1 MRINLKKR
9 FTALMLA
16 GMMVTSNV
24 LPAYSATDGIAV
36 EQADASYEGQTAD
49 SEASADAGN
58 SEAGG
63 ASSEQDDTGKPVADA
78 VDSDSTTDASDN
90 AEISASQDT
99 SEKTE
104 HSAASVDTAKADSAE
119 NTDAAS
125 DKEDASDSE
134 NTGAASGTE
143 SADTSENTGISS
155 GAENTNEAVSGST
168 NTGAASGSE
177 KSDVTVL
184 ETSAASTETETT
196 GAADENEETKPGELF
211 EEETKLATESEIPKE
226 EDEKKLEEKENRK
239 TIYIGF
245 GKGVKVTA
253 TLEDANAVP
262 DDARLRVSEIEDDEM
277 YAAYLEAMDEAEPE
291 IEHTKDNTVLRDI
304 SFIMKDEDGE
314 ETEYEPTE
322 GSVKITIE
330 YLENHLQDWFGVED
344 AAEVKTYHLPL
355 AEGVKAEGEK
365 TIDVQ
370 NVKASDINVQE
381 LDSDVKTE
389 KTVEVEVDSFS
400 MFAMRRAQER
410 TTAYTTDST
419 PINLMDIKSDIT
431 ATAKTTGELDRNA
444 KISFDMTFAVNDD
457 RLADTVKTPGS
468 DGKPVIHNVWVY
480 DLSSFFADKPLA
492 LVNQSEGPLYDDGT
506 QAGTYRVEGNKVFF
520 TIDPEFLNER
530 TSGIYGGFNF
540 MAQVDSEKIGTRKEY
555 EFTFTGVGTAT
566 KLTFKDV
573 TTTTNKYC
581 ENGNGSV
588 VVTSN
593 ADGSATLTY
602 HVTFKADAS
611 LKTLMMHDELSGDQS
626 YDVNSFQIAVGEN
639 WDRTWNSVPRKAI
652 SIDGKKA
659 DIDVLKALSINTTEA
674 NTQYEIRYTT
684 TVKKEDI
691 GKALSNSAHWK
702 WDGTK
707 QTEDKKVD
715 ITVHKKL
722 NVTKTVNESGG
733 NYTYTIKVGGP
744 DIDMKGHTIKD
755 TMSDNQVLVGDI
767 TIQPK
772 VNGQSKI
779 TPSWKDDGVY
789 GNAMTELFTYTFPS
803 DKEYKVE
810 YTITYS
816 TKLADSKQLSGTQSI
831 QNTVTDEHDGD
842 KGSDS
847 TNSTHDFGKAEM
859 ATITKK
865 WAGWDLDGTEKALTW
880 NIDVRL
886 PEGVSSLNDVYVSE
900 VESKYDIGSDAEWNR
915 YKTMSRIDL
924 SAITVEDSEGNL
936 LTKDT
941 DYTVDTVKNEVH
953 FSTLTKNVTIKG
965 IRTVCPVDFTSGGQE
980 YWFSN
985 KAKVRVDGRQGGE
998 SEDKKRYVS
1007 SEWSMSKSVVHNE
1020 ADDTYTWTVIIN
1032 PEKAVFDTD
1041 KDLIFEDEIPDGMK
1055 MIENL
1060 SIQTEGKD
1068 FNGQEWFWGQPSPNV
1083 EGNTGTYHINIT
1095 EEWKKQESKK
1105 APNGLSGVKYTL
1117 TYKTKLT
1124 DAARENE
1131 KGKDD
1136 TFTYKNVA
1144 RAQDGTN
1151 WKGTDCTVT
1160 RQYKFLEKKDLSPE
1174 TILNEKHDVIEY
1186 QIVINPDALTL
1197 NEGNDLVLTD
1207 TIPEGTT
1214 FISNDY
1220 SFDPDIKD
1228 RAKLSLNS
1236 ATRELKIIVPD
1247 NTRITFRYKLK
1258 SDDLHL
1264 GGHVFKNTATLTGK
1278 GAYTDYVEQNHIIK
1292 SHSATITGET
1302 TSINIHKYDEEALT
1316 KNLSGAVFNL
1326 YKLEVA
1332 SDGTVSNTTEMGT
1345 GTTDSNGKLTF
1356 TGLTPLNSGASAP
1369 YVAYKF
1375 VETQA
1380 PEGYEINEAYNAE
1393 HGYYFVFYT
1402 DADTK
1407 AKEVKDLIEKN
1418 KSGITV
1424 EVVSGAHTFDV
1435 SNKKPSTPVLETGSL
1450 KFTKSFAGDE
1460 ISEENLQKIKFT
1472 VKKEGETTGTSFD
1485 LSQMTKSGQ
1494 VYEKQLDDLTPGKYT
1509 VTEENAGVT
1518 GYSLTK
1524 TYEVNGSKSAAA
1536 EGNVVKNGTLTIA
1549 ITNTYNEDKGS
1560 LKFTKSFAGDE
1571 ISEENLKKIKF
1582 TVKKEGET
1590 TGTSFGLS
1598 DMTKSGQVYEKQLDD
1613 LTLGKYTVTETNA
1626 GVTGYSLTKTYEVN
1640 GSTSTA
1646 AEGNVVKNEILTI
1659 KITNTY
1665 SQDKGSLKFTKSF
1678 AGDEISE
1685 ENLKKIKFA
1694 VKKEGE
1700 TTGTSF
1706 SLSEM
1711 TYSSTSKAY
1720 EKQLDNLTPGR
1731 YTVTETNAGVTG
1743 YSLTKTYEING
1754 STSTAAE
1761 GTVEKDNTLEIVITN
1776 TYDINKHPVVISK
1789 TDAGGSELD
1798 GAVLELTDG
1807 TGALVDKWTSTTTAR
1822 TFELKPGTYKFH
1834 EVSAP
1839 SGYLVADDITFTVA
1853 IDGTITVD
1861 GKTVDKVVMIDRK
1874 KPETTP
1880 TETTVPETTPA
1891 ETTTPSGGGGGGG
1904 GEHPHPLPETTPA
1917 ETTPAETTVPET
1929 TPVETTTSDGGN
1941 GGNHGPSEEVET
1953 DEYGRVR
1960 GANRGKNKNGQDGG
1974 NVKGANRGKTR
1985 TGDESRMSIFGF
1997 GFLAAVLVLL
2007 GWFGIRFTKRNRR

>member
-36 EQADASYEGQTAD
+36 EQADASYEGQAAD

-78 VDSDSTTDASDN
+78 VDSDSTTDASAN
-90 AEISASQDT
+90 AGAGSDVAGEQSTANKSEAT
-99 SEKTE
+99 SGTATE
-104 HSAASVDTAKADSAE
+104 ETKSDAANGTTTEESKADVANGTVTEESKA
-119 NTDAAS
+119 DAANGTTTEETKS
-125 DKEDASDSE
+125 DAANGTVTEESKSDAANGTGAEESKADAVHGSNAGGSAVVGAGSVGIGE
-134 NTGAASGTE
+134 STGAAVE
-143 SADTSENTGISS
+143 I
-155 GAENTNEAVSGST
+155 
-168 NTGAASGSE
+168 
-177 KSDVTVL
+177 
-184 ETSAASTETETT
+184 
-196 GAADENEETKPGELF
+196 EETKPAELL

-239 TIYIGF
+239 TIYIAF

-262 DDARLRVSEIEDDEM
+262 DDARLRVSEIDDDEM

-291 IEHTKDNTVLRDI
+291 IEHTKDNTDLRDI
-304 SFIMKDEDGE
+304 SFILKDEDGE

-322 GSVKITIE
+322 GSVKVAIE
-330 YLENHLQDWFGVED
+330 YLGDNLKKKLGVED

-389 KTVEVEVDSFS
+389 KKVEVEVDSFS
-400 MFAMRRAQER
+400 MFAMARRRLVKA
-410 TTAYTTDST
+410 AYTTDST
-419 PINLMDIKSDIT
+419 QIDLTAIKSEIT
-431 ATAKTTGELDRNA
+431 ATAQTTGALDRDA
-444 KISFDMTFAVNDD
+444 QISFNMTFAVDNGK
-457 RLADTVKTPGS
+457 LADTVKTSGS
-468 DGKPVIHNVWVY
+468 DGKPVIHNVWAY

-492 LVNQSEGPLYDDGT
+492 LVNQSEGHLYDGGT
-506 QAGTYRVEGNKVFF
+506 EAGTYKVENNKVIF
-520 TIDPEFLNER
+520 TIDPDFLYTR
-530 TSGIYGGFNF
+530 TTGIKGSFKF
-540 MAQVDSEKIGTRKEY
+540 DAKVDSKKIGTMKEY
-555 EFTFTGVGTAT
+555 TFTFTGVGTPT

-573 TTTTNKYC
+573 KTNTDKYC
-581 ENGNGSV
+581 ENGSGSV
-588 VVTSN
+588 VVTPN
-593 ADGSATLTY
+593 EDGNVTLKY
-602 HVTFKADAS
+602 HVSFKADAS
-611 LKTLMMHDELSGDQS
+611 LTTLKMHDELSGNQS
-626 YDVNSFQIAVGEN
+626 YDPNSFEIVKGDN
-639 WDRTWNSVPRKAI
+639 WDRVWRSVPSDAI
-652 SIDGKKA
+652 TINGKKA
-659 DIDVLKALSINTTEA
+659 DIDVMKALGIASTER

-684 TVKKEDI
+684 TVQKDDLC
-691 GKALSNSAHWK
+691 KALSNSAHWT
-702 WDGTK
+702 WDGEK
-707 QTEDKKVD
+707 KTEDKKVE
-715 ITVHKKL
+715 ITVHKTLHVTK
-722 NVTKTVNESGG
+722 NVTEDGG
-733 NYTYTIKVGGP
+733 NYHYTIKVGGS

-755 TMSDNQVLVGDI
+755 MMSDNQVLVGDI
-767 TIQPK
+767 TIDPA
-772 VNGQSKI
+772 VNSKSTI
-779 TPSWKDDGVY
+779 MPSWTDDGNY
-789 GNAMTELFTYTFPS
+789 NKDTMTELFTYTFPT
-803 DKEYKVE
+803 DKEYKGE

-816 TKLADSKQLSGTQSI
+816 TKPAESKLLSGKQDVK
-831 QNTVTDEHDGD
+831 NTVTDEHDGD
-842 KGSDS
+842 KGEDG
-847 TNSTHDFGKAEM
+847 TNQKHNFGNTEKAS
-859 ATITKK
+859 ISKK
-865 WAGWDLDGTEKALTW
+865 WADWDLDGTEKALIW
-880 NIDVRL
+880 NIDVSL
-886 PEGVSSLNDVYVSE
+886 PEGVSSLHDVCVRE
-900 VESKYDIGSDAEWNR
+900 VESKYDAGSGAEYNR
-915 YKTMSRIDL
+915 YQAMTIDL
-924 SAITVEDSEGNL
+924 SNITVEDSAGNL

-985 KAKVRVDGRQGGE
+985 KAKVSVDGRPGDE

-1007 SEWSMSKSVVHNE
+1007 SEWSMSKNVVHNE

-1032 PEKAVFDTD
+1032 PEKAVLDTD
-1041 KDLIFEDEIPDGMK
+1041 KDLIFEDVIPDGMEMTGFLK
-1055 MIENL
+1055 VAA
-1060 SIQTEGKD
+1060 EGVD
-1068 FNGQEWFWGQPSPNV
+1068 SQGVNNFWWNQQSDCLNV
-1083 EGNTGTYHINIT
+1083 EGKTGSYNINIT
-1095 EEWKKQESKK
+1095 TAWNEQAYEK
-1105 APNGLSGVKYTL
+1105 APHGLSGVKYTL

-1131 KGKDD
+1131 KGKDR

-1144 RAQDGTN
+1144 RAKDGAN
-1151 WKGTDCTVT
+1151 WKDTDCTVT
-1160 RQYKFLEKKDLSPE
+1160 RQYKFLEKKDLSLE
-1174 TILNEKHDVIEY
+1174 TIPNDKHDVIEY

-1197 NEGNDLVLTD
+1197 NEGKDLELTD

-1214 FISNDY
+1214 FISNGYD
-1220 SFDPDIKD
+1220 FKPEAIKD

-1236 ATRELKIIVPD
+1236 ATRELKVTVPD
-1247 NTRITFRYKLK
+1247 NTKITFTYKLK
-1258 SDDLHL
+1258 SDDLHK
-1264 GGHVFKNTATLTGK
+1264 GGHVFKNTATLTGTGK
-1278 GAYTDYVEQNHIIK
+1278 YTDYVEQKHFIN
-1292 SHSATITGET
+1292 SHSGTITGST
-1302 TSINIHKYDEEALT
+1302 TSINIHKYDEDEFA
-1316 KNLSGAVFNL
+1316 KNLPGAVFEL
-1326 YKLEVA
+1326 YRLEVT
-1332 SDGTVSNTTEMGT
+1332 SGGTISGT
-1345 GTTDSNGKLTF
+1345 ATKVGEEATTDANGKLTF
-1356 TGLTPLNSGASAP
+1356 TGLTPLNKDSLSP
-1369 YVAYKF
+1369 YYVYKF
-1375 VETQA
+1375 VETKA
-1380 PEGYEINEAYNAE
+1380 PDGYEINEAYNAA
-1393 HGYYFVFYT
+1393 HGYYFIFCST
-1402 DADTK
+1402 DESGNVNADAK
-1407 AKEVKDLIEKN
+1407 AKAEEVQKLIEAN
-1418 KSGITV
+1418 NTGIKV
-1424 EVVSGAHTFDV
+1424 EVVSGAHTFAV
-1435 SNKKPSTPVLETGSL
+1435 SNKKPSTPVPKTGSL

-1485 LSQMTKSGQ
+1485 LSKMTKSGQ

-1509 VTEENAGVT
+1509 VTEE
-1518 GYSLTK
+1518 
-1524 TYEVNGSKSAAA
+1524 
-1536 EGNVVKNGTLTIA
+1536 
-1549 ITNTYNEDKGS
+1549 
-1560 LKFTKSFAGDE
+1560 
-1571 ISEENLKKIKF
+1571 
-1582 TVKKEGET
+1582 
-1590 TGTSFGLS
+1590 
-1598 DMTKSGQVYEKQLDD
+1598 
-1613 LTLGKYTVTETNA
+1613 NA

-1685 ENLKKIKFA
+1685 ENLKKIKFT

-1731 YTVTETNAGVTG
+1731 YTVTEENAGVTG

-1776 TYDINKHPVVISK
+1776 TYGINKHPVVISK

-1874 KPETTP
+1874 KPETTVPETTPVETTPEETTVPETTP

-1891 ETTTPSGGGGGGG
+1891 ETTTPSGGGGGG

-1985 TGDESRMSIFGF
+1985 TGDESMMSIFGF